1 MNLRKKTL
9 LYSKKWKVFFLKNK
23 ITKERLSGQ
32 SSSFTSQY
40 EADEKSNAELFFKEN
55 LTKSSTPIDR
65 RTRSNIAA
73 TEVDAKVNGA
83 AFQGLKSR
91 YRMTLI
97 QMRNKTSNLKK
108 KINSLL
114 NKLRL
119 NEQSI
124 LFAEGDGNNNKKL
137 EKYFEK

>member
-1 MNLRKKTL
+1 M
-9 LYSKKWKVFFLKNK
+9 
-23 ITKERLSGQ
+23 
-32 SSSFTSQY
+32 
-40 EADEKSNAELFFKEN
+40 
-55 LTKSSTPIDR
+55 
-65 RTRSNIAA
+65 
-73 TEVDAKVNGA
+73 

-124 LFAEGDGNNNKKL
+124 LFAEGDGKN
-137 EKYFEK
+137 EKNLKSISKSGYVKDKVF